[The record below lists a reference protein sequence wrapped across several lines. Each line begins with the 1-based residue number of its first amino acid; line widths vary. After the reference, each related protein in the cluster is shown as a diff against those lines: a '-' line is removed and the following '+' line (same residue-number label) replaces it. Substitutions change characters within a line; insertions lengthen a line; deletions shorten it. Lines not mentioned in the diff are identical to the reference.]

1 MFILVTVQF
10 AVALAQLTVTAS
22 DCRSFYGSADSI
34 WNYSS
39 SDSVGLGAII
49 ASSGAN
55 RTWDL
60 SKRAFQPLGGSIV
73 RYAPFPDGAPF
84 SNDPAFAPC
93 NIVESLGDTA
103 SGATWLYL
111 TLNDSGFY
119 SSGQV
124 VAGMKS
130 TNAPAYP
137 SYKFPLTYGSQWSG
151 TYTTTTTYNGTQ
163 MATSSTSYTDVVDGW
178 GMVITPDGSFPCLR
192 LKNFWEISVSG
203 TVTSAVYYFFIGK
216 TQTYATIISSASG
229 SSGVTYTKTV
239 TLTGVKEK
247 QPAPAT
253 DFALSQ
259 NYPDPFNPSTT
270 ITYRLPSNSFVVLKV
285 TDILGRE
292 VQSLVNERQA
302 AGTHSI
308 VFSANNLPSGVYFYT
323 LQAGMYHS
331 TKKFLL
337 LK

>member
-1 MFILVTVQF
+1 
-10 AVALAQLTVTAS
+10 
-22 DCRSFYGSADSI
+22 
-34 WNYSS
+34 
-39 SDSVGLGAII
+39 
-49 ASSGAN
+49 
-55 RTWDL
+55 
-60 SKRAFQPLGGSIV
+60 
-73 RYAPFPDGAPF
+73 
-84 SNDPAFAPC
+84 
-93 NIVESLGDTA
+93 
-103 SGATWLYL
+103 
-111 TLNDSGFY
+111 
-119 SSGQV
+119 
-124 VAGMKS
+124 MKS